1 MHEVPACCEKVREA
15 YSQIGSGADL
25 GYVGKAIT
33 AAVQALDEI
42 AADETLPE
50 SVHNKAAYAAANL
63 LMSDFND
70 D

>member
-1 MHEVPACCEKVREA
+1 MKYLACCEKVREA
-15 YSQIGSGADL
+15 YSQIGSGDL

-42 AADETLPE
+42 AADDTLPE
-50 SVHNKAAYAAANL
+50 SVRNKAAYAAANL